1 MKLDVNALRYLTKS
15 HFRVLTAIEMG
26 MRNHELVPMT
36 LIQSIA
42 KVRTGGVHKLMAD
55 LLRNSLVHRDRS
67 KYEGYRLTYMG
78 YDYLALHTFVAR
90 GTITGLGRQIGIGKE
105 SDIYLAVDGEGR
117 QMALKLHRLGR
128 ISFRNV
134 RNKRDYMRNKGAK
147 PGSWLYLSRLACIK
161 EHEFMTCLYENK
173 FPVPEPIDQN
183 RHAILMSL
191 CEGFPM
197 TQVRHIAQPAE
208 AYTEL
213 MELILRLAR
222 CGLIHGDFN
231 EYNLILGYDE
241 KITLIDF
248 PQMISTRHPNAQIYF
263 DRDCKGVADFFRSR
277 LGYHGSEVPLFTDIG
292 DRECNLDQEVQAS
305 GYSEEHKKTANEMEF
320 DQLMLEQT
328 KEEGGEGGE
337 DGEDG
342 EDGEMSGEMSGE
354 GGEMGDQEKEDI
366 VNMNKET
373 KEELTRETTT
383 ETSSAP
389 TALDVVSLVS
399 TVSADKE
406 DDEEDN
412 DGSQS
417 VDQDES
423 KNVNSQSENNSST
436 SFLDQASQSLD
447 KKETAV
453 KTTKTTDETEKK
465 IVTPTPKAAVVM
477 SAAEIR
483 EKVRRSM
490 SNKGKGKKGKK
501 GGGKNSKSKKNENKN
516 RDARRNLRIAKGK
529 ERSIYAD

>member
-328 KEEGGEGGE
+328 KEESGEGGEGGE

-342 EDGEMSGEMSGE
+342 DDGESGNIGSSG
-354 GGEMGDQEKEDI
+354 
-366 VNMNKET
+366 VNRLN
-373 KEELTRETTT
+373 
-383 ETSSAP
+383 
-389 TALDVVSLVS
+389 
-399 TVSADKE
+399 
-406 DDEEDN
+406 
-412 DGSQS
+412 GW
-417 VDQDES
+417 
-423 KNVNSQSENNSST
+423 
-436 SFLDQASQSLD
+436 
-447 KKETAV
+447 
-453 KTTKTTDETEKK
+453 
-465 IVTPTPKAAVVM
+465 
-477 SAAEIR
+477 
-483 EKVRRSM
+483 
-490 SNKGKGKKGKK
+490 
-501 GGGKNSKSKKNENKN
+501 
-516 RDARRNLRIAKGK
+516 
-529 ERSIYAD
+529 